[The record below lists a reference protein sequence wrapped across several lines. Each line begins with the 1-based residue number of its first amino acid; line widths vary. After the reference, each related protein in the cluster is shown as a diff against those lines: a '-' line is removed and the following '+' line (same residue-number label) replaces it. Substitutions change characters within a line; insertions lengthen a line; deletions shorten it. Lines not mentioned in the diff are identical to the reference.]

1 MRTRAPRCDGRRACS
16 QAPGG
21 SALDIAAIV
30 NLVGSRLAAGAIF
43 LGVPV
48 VLAGIARYG
57 IRQVAAP
64 EYIQIPL
71 LIKLTVT
78 AGLILGVGVL
88 TAVARPDHYL
98 LEQVLRVGGPW
109 DLSIGEF
116 LRYRVN
122 PLRLDVGAVIDAL
135 RFDDPRGN
143 LAILFATPAILA
155 AAMVLACYG
164 YWQPLAATTCA
175 LVSLGAIVI
184 IAYVVFYLVC
194 GALWTANLLN
204 FWALLI
210 IMLLY
215 QWRRHAL

>member
-1 MRTRAPRCDGRRACS
+1 M
-16 QAPGG
+16 
-21 SALDIAAIV
+21 DIVAFV
-30 NLVGSRLAAGAIF
+30 NLIGSRLAAGALF

-78 AGLILGVGVL
+78 AGLILGVGL
-88 TAVARPDHYL
+88 LAAVARPEHYV
-98 LEQVLRVGGPW
+98 LEQVLRVSGPW

-116 LRYRVN
+116 LRDRVN
-122 PLRLDVGAVIDAL
+122 PLRLDLGGVIDAL

-143 LAILFATPAILA
+143 LAVLFATPAILA
-155 AAMVLACYG
+155 AVMVLACYG
-164 YWQPLAATTCA
+164 YWQPLAGTTCA

-210 IMLLY
+210 VMLLY